1 MDIGIIFLFIG
12 TSLPHSVNS
21 DWLFSTLSRVLQ
33 ANWFTLEI
41 NEKVTLNINMPYWKC
56 LSNRGKAVKIIIN
69 ELYVLLKPCCGLT
82 HPGIAQENATKRKA
96 IYIKGSQREGFQP
109 FVLETTLRAA
119 NYW

>member
-56 LSNRGKAVKIIIN
+56 LSNHGKAVKTIIN
-69 ELYVLLKPCCGLT
+69 GLYVLLKPCCGLT
-82 HPGIAQENATKRKA
+82 YPGIAQENATKRNA